1 MHILTRVDEM
11 ILREV
16 DRRGQVR
23 SLFALTIDLC
33 LNYSGAHK
41 RVTHLEG
48 RGLLRVEQ
56 DRAGRGQPLVLSRP
70 PDSVRQLSFGGSL
83 QTCNGTLGARDAK
96 R

>member
-48 RGLLRVEQ
+48 RGLLLVER
-56 DRAGRGQPLVLSRP
+56 DARGRGQPLVLSRP
-70 PDSVRQLSFGGSL
+70 ANVVRQLSL
-83 QTCNGTLGARDAK
+83 LGVRYWERVDNA
-96 R
+96 